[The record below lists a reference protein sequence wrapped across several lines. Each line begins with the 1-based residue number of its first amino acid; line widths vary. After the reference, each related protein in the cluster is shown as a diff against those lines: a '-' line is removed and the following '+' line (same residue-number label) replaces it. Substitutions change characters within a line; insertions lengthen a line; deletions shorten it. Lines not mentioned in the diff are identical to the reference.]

1 MKNLFSRI
9 FALFLLPVFMLQ
21 ACTYQGT
28 FRRGIYENHED
39 FKDKI
44 NARVMVVRDKYYKN
58 EIYLDNDHIY
68 TFTLKD
74 GLAVGVADALATL
87 FTEVEVNDYKFR
99 KNYDYIVEIDY
110 DARVDMGLAQY
121 RRKGVLTADYTFN
134 PVLSSSLQLTVRNPH
149 SGYAVSRY
157 DTFAQSLLP
166 GYRFDAALALSNF
179 LAMITLGV
187 LSPISIQVYGKKV
200 LKSIEKNVELSLA
213 EKIMPEMKEDRMN
226 FTKHSQAQEPHIR
239 MDGKFIPFMQAT
251 VFIQNSTGSGSG
263 FLISPDGYI
272 ITNQHVVD
280 NDRDVSVV
288 LYDERALLDS
298 DSPKNPSH
306 PGFNQNKVR
315 FAKVIKTNKR
325 RDLALIKIE
334 GENFPHLELETNQ
347 TRYTTGTTVAAI
359 GAPHNLEWSV
369 SEGIIGAL
377 RNDNGQYVVQTD
389 AAINHGNSGGP
400 LISLETGRVMGVNT
414 YGPSKDKT
422 DNLAFA
428 ISAFEVQRTLE
439 FSQPVKEEFFPIS
452 ED

>member
-1 MKNLFSRI
+1 
-9 FALFLLPVFMLQ
+9 
-21 ACTYQGT
+21 
-28 FRRGIYENHED
+28 
-39 FKDKI
+39 
-44 NARVMVVRDKYYKN
+44 MVVRDKYYKN

-280 NDRDVSVV
+280 KDRDVSVV

-334 GENFPHLELETNQ
+334 GENFPHLELETNK